1 MPVQKALKAY
11 KEEKLN
17 CAQSVLRAFQES
29 CKITEEQILEAKK
42 LGGGKAEGG
51 LCGALY
57 SACLLAADDHVKQ
70 ELHERF
76 TVLAGSVHCREIR
89 KLGQLSC
96 GECIVLAAT
105 VLHTKTSE
113 KQ

>member
-42 LGGGKAEGG
+42 LG
-51 LCGALY
+51 CVVNRCVLY
-57 SACLLAADDHVKQ
+57 YANVKMEVQKDD
-70 ELHERF
+70 
-76 TVLAGSVHCREIR
+76 
-89 KLGQLSC
+89 
-96 GECIVLAAT
+96 ECIRAT
-105 VLHTKTSE
+105 RYFG
-113 KQ
+113 